1 MHTNA
6 IIVVCHC
13 PAYNKTPRPLKM
25 QPIQW
30 VWCGLTTPKHSQWNN
45 NPIKVVPWSSGIH
58 PIPTDH
64 EDTHQ
69 CQRTICTC
77 RGGILPPFEIVR
89 CHAWSFR
96 VSLHDWVILRSS
108 RGKIKS
114 PVWKGPLANHQIT
127 CSCMWVWWRLKCL
140 LFSRWTTVLL
150 ASNKLVVK
158 VGEHGF
164 GFPQVCVC
172 YT

>member
-13 PAYNKTPRPLKM
+13 HAYNKTPRPLKM

-30 VWCGLTTPKHSQWNN
+30 IWCGLTTPKHSRWNN
-45 NPIKVVPWSSGIH
+45 NPIKVGPWSSCIH

-69 CQRTICTC
+69 CQRTNCTC
-77 RGGILPPFEIVR
+77 RGGTLPLHFEIVR

-108 RGKIKS
+108 RGKK
-114 PVWKGPLANHQIT
+114 NHR
-127 CSCMWVWWRLKCL
+127 CGKVHWP
-140 LFSRWTTVLL
+140 TT
-150 ASNKLVVK
+150 KL
-158 VGEHGF
+158 HAHACGF
-164 GFPQVCVC
+164 GGGLNAYFLAGGLQFCWLV
-172 YT
+172 TS